1 MLQALKTFS
10 LTSGLYPNASK
21 TTIYCSNIQLGEV
34 YHIMQISGFIRQ
46 EMPFTYLGIPI
57 CGKKIS
63 GKECDILAERMTARI
78 RSWSSRNLSFAG
90 RITLINSVLI
100 AIQAYWSQM
109 MILPK
114 KVLRSIEAICRAFLW
129 KGQAMFQG
137 AGSVAWNSICQPKA
151 SGGLG
156 IKNLEA
162 WNKAA
167 ICKYIWA
174 ISNKQES
181 LWLRW
186 VHSIKNQ
193 KQKYNVSAGYKL
205 FSPPLT
211 RLYWSKETWSRL
223 NTRKNSVIAW
233 LAMLNRLK
241 TQDRLLRFGIQDLKT
256 WLDWHAQTSN
266 LQELLKWIGK
276 SKPSKFKKGVLST
289 AAVGLLYNIWRAR
302 NEAVWQKT
310 RVNPS
315 RIVEEI
321 KWTLKIR
328 IDRYPDALPASKGR
342 EDSGILINHAATGR
356 EQKLHMLQDGSKLVS
371 SGKAL
376 TRRSRNSPTPNLEL
390 NSTVVN
396 LLTPNQIVSPALD
409 LGRARTCSVSY
420 ELGYKSCAPYDE
432 EVPNLPTVESPCF
445 QGHLMKRDEYEIYV
459 GEGLVVRSLVW
470 GEIQRKRAQTLSEF
484 IEKAQGII
492 NLEEA
497 YVQAFRVPPAPAP
510 SGTAPNFTPQVLP
523 PALTLLGAQFFPQ
536 QFMDLLPLVL
546 PLRKPIFLGTGRHR
560 LDVVLLQD
568 KQKLRSQILMQAI
581 LESKRETSAR
591 VALLAP
597 GLGTPI
603 PPRLAPPSVD
613 EHVATISGGPHLT
626 RSTQNAQKRYL
637 RKVEERE
644 LQGFN
649 GDTLMMMGKVQL
661 PIILKGGNNASA
673 FKNST
678 FIVVDCSTTYNAILG
693 QPILVDFGAVTS
705 IRHLCMKFPCDN
717 RCIGTIKGRNI
728 KVYVG
733 DMLVKSKTFE
743 GHGQDLEEAFV
754 VIRKYGMKL
763 NPKKCTFDVSFGMFL
778 GFIVSSCGIEENL
791 EKIKAC
797 IDMPSPKKYKD
808 VQSVTG

>member
-193 KQKYNVSAGYKL
+193 VWWDY
-205 FSPPLT
+205 SPSIHSSCVARQCL
-211 RLYWSKETWSRL
+211 
-223 NTRKNSVIAW
+223 
-233 LAMLNRLK
+233 
-241 TQDRLLRFGIQDLKT
+241 QDLKT

-276 SKPSKFKKGVLST
+276 SKPSKFKKGVLSA

-328 IDRYPDALPASKGR
+328 IDRV
-342 EDSGILINHAATGR
+342 
-356 EQKLHMLQDGSKLVS
+356 M
-371 SGKAL
+371 
-376 TRRSRNSPTPNLEL
+376 
-390 NSTVVN
+390 
-396 LLTPNQIVSPALD
+396 
-409 LGRARTCSVSY
+409 
-420 ELGYKSCAPYDE
+420 
-432 EVPNLPTVESPCF
+432 
-445 QGHLMKRDEYEIYV
+445 
-459 GEGLVVRSLVW
+459 
-470 GEIQRKRAQTLSEF
+470 
-484 IEKAQGII
+484 
-492 NLEEA
+492 
-497 YVQAFRVPPAPAP
+497 
-510 SGTAPNFTPQVLP
+510 
-523 PALTLLGAQFFPQ
+523 
-536 QFMDLLPLVL
+536 
-546 PLRKPIFLGTGRHR
+546 
-560 LDVVLLQD
+560 
-568 KQKLRSQILMQAI
+568 
-581 LESKRETSAR
+581 
-591 VALLAP
+591 
-597 GLGTPI
+597 
-603 PPRLAPPSVD
+603 
-613 EHVATISGGPHLT
+613 
-626 RSTQNAQKRYL
+626 
-637 RKVEERE
+637 
-644 LQGFN
+644 
-649 GDTLMMMGKVQL
+649 
-661 PIILKGGNNASA
+661 
-673 FKNST
+673 
-678 FIVVDCSTTYNAILG
+678 
-693 QPILVDFGAVTS
+693 
-705 IRHLCMKFPCDN
+705 
-717 RCIGTIKGRNI
+717 
-728 KVYVG
+728 
-733 DMLVKSKTFE
+733 
-743 GHGQDLEEAFV
+743 
-754 VIRKYGMKL
+754 
-763 NPKKCTFDVSFGMFL
+763 PKK
-778 GFIVSSCGIEENL
+778 
-791 EKIKAC
+791 IKNNDREWVLAL
-797 IDMPSPKKYKD
+797 
-808 VQSVTG
+808 